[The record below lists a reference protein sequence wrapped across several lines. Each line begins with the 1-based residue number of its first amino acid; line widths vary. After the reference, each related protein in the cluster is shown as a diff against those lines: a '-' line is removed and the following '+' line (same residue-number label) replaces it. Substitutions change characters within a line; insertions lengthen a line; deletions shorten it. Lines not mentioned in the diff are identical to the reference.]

1 MVAYSVDE
9 VTEFVQQFFLDD
21 EKASI
26 HACVRDAL
34 DLGIPVTPDQVSG
47 IRRTMRQ
54 QGVTKLSLVPPRP
67 AADKPPVGMKVG
79 SVSGYARNPPQP
91 PQWFIDKQKR
101 EDELF
106 LKLQAE
112 ELPSDEPP
120 MQKKAQKA
128 ATDAVLERRR
138 YFEGIL
144 LDDPMQTVV
153 AAMTKVKV
161 KFGTSVDPGFAV
173 RTLRLVRE
181 LAGVTKEMVLKRG
194 DSKPLTHRINL
205 PEVKVNPPPAPVVP
219 RPLSKEPPK
228 AATEEEYLLRYQDSN
243 GTVGETTRII
253 SKRELEAEIQKLT
266 MRGVAPIRVFKEVK
280 MKTTVTVNVSFE

>member
-21 EKASI
+21 DKASI

-34 DLGIPVTPDQVSG
+34 DLGIPVTPEQVSG

-54 QGVTKLSLVPPRP
+54 KGVTKLSLVTAGP

-106 LKLQAE
+106 LRLQAE
-112 ELPSDEPP
+112 PDEPDELPVE
-120 MQKKAQKA
+120 KKVKKA
-128 ATDAVLERRR
+128 ATDAMLERRR
-138 YFEGIL
+138 YFESVL
-144 LDDPMQTVV
+144 LEDPLQTVV
-153 AAMTKVKV
+153 EAMTKVKV

-173 RTLRLVRE
+173 RTLNLVRE
-181 LAGVTKEMVLKRG
+181 LAQVTKEMVVKKREN
-194 DSKPLTHRINL
+194 KPLTHRISL
-205 PEVKVNPPPAPVVP
+205 PDVKVNPPPATVVP
-219 RPLSKEPPK
+219 RPLSKEPPRPVEDELV
-228 AATEEEYLLRYQDSN
+228 ALIYGATR
-243 GTVGETTRII
+243 RII
-253 SKRELEAEIQKLT
+253 TKEELGEEVQKLT
-266 MRGVAPIRVFKEVK
+266 QSGVTGIRVYALKEMK
-280 MKTTVTVNVSFE
+280 MTTKVVISFE